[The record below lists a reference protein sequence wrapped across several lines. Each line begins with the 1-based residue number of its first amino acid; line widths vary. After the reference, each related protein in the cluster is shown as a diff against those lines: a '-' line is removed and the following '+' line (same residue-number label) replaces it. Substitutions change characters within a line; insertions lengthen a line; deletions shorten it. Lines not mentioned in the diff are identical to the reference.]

1 MVATRFNQDI
11 SIAARHKAAAMQAQA
26 LANRQRMAITVRLR
40 DFGADLIVGVVTGP
54 HTLTFLP
61 E

>member
-11 SIAARHKAAAMQAQA
+11 SIASRHKAAAMQAQA
-26 LANRQRMAITVRLR
+26 LANRQKMAITVRLR
-40 DFGADLIVGVVTGP
+40 DFGAELVVGVITGRN
-54 HTLTFLP
+54 TLTFLP